1 MSPLHSHSPPSLSS
15 LSLSTSPTMK
25 PTTKFIFLHHK
36 PPTTTT
42 PTVTGPHSHHRLL
55 LFTLLSLFSFALTL
69 SLFTT
74 QTTTTTATPTT
85 TPTATVKHPLPT
97 PVFNALLHYAGTTPN
112 STNPSRMSAPELTSI
127 ATVLRRRSCNLL
139 VFGLTHETLL
149 WHALNIN
156 GRTTFVDENPYFIS
170 KLEEKNPGIEAYDV
184 QFTTKVSDLH
194 KSIKYSRSEINNEC
208 KPVQNL
214 LFSECKLAINDL
226 PNHVYDVDWDVIIVD
241 GPRGYFPKAPG
252 RLSAIFTA
260 GVMARS
266 KKKTGGG
273 KMQTHVFVHEIDRE
287 VERVGSDEF
296 LCSENLVETVGV
308 LGHFVVENSDSGGGG
323 GGFCRNPPSSAVLVS
338 E

>member
-1 MSPLHSHSPPSLSS
+1 
-15 LSLSTSPTMK
+15 MK
-25 PTTKFIFLHHK
+25 PTAKFILLHPSIHK
-36 PPTTTT
+36 QAG
-42 PTVTGPHSHHRLL
+42 TGGGGGGAPHPHHRLW
-55 LFTLLSLFSFALTL
+55 LFTLLSLFSIALTF

-74 QTTTTTATPTT
+74 LPYSRTTASSASAAASTS
-85 TPTATVKHPLPT
+85 PLPK
-97 PVFNALLHYAGTTPN
+97 PVFDALLHYAGSTSN
-112 STNPSRMSAPELTSI
+112 STNPARMSSDELKTI
-127 ATVLRRRSCNLL
+127 ASVLRHCSTSSSTPCNLL

-156 GRTTFVDENPYFIS
+156 GRTTFVDESAYFIS

-194 KSIKYSRSEINNEC
+194 ELIDYAKSELQNEC

-226 PNHVYDVDWDVIIVD
+226 PNHVYDVAWDAILVD

-260 GVMARS
+260 GVLARS
-266 KKKTGGG
+266 KTSGADK
-273 KMQTHVFVHEIDRE
+273 THVFVHEFDRE
-287 VERVGSDEF
+287 MERVSSNEF

-308 LGHFVVENSDSGGGG
+308 LGHYVVEKRNHRDNSFQ
-323 GGFCRNPPSSAVLVS
+323 FCRNPPLSAAATS
-338 E
+338 P